1 MRVIIDTCVWSH
13 FLRRDRAEPTPVSRE
28 VERLIKRHA
37 IQMLGPIRQE
47 LLSGAQPQE
56 RFNQLKEY
64 LRYYPN
70 LSLDSEDDENA
81 AHYYNIC
88 RKNGVQGTAT
98 DLLICAVSVRYGL
111 RVFTTDTDFDA
122 YGRHLPL
129 IRHRYRGEMA

>member
-1 MRVIIDTCVWSH
+1 MRVIVDTCVWSH
-13 FLRRDRAEPTPVSRE
+13 FLRRDRVGPSLVSRE
-28 VERLIKRHA
+28 VERLIKRDA

-70 LSLDSEDDENA
+70 LYVDAEDEENA

-98 DLLICAVSVRYGL
+98 DLLICAVSVRHGMKI
-111 RVFTTDTDFDA
+111 FTTDTDFDL
-122 YGRHLPL
+122 YGQHLPL
-129 IRHRYRGEMA
+129 IRHQYLGKRA